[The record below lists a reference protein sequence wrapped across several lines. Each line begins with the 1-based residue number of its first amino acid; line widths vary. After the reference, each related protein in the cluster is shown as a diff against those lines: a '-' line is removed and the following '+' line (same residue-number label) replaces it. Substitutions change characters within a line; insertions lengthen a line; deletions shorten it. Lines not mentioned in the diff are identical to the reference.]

1 MHCRS
6 YYLLEKEFMEL
17 QEQELFGITVTPLT
31 DDLLKWIAEIEG
43 LKDTDWEGFT
53 FPLILQFSVKYNI
66 VPPVVTF
73 SCIPFHPNVDPVSG
87 RPCIDFL
94 DNPDLWDKNYTLSSI
109 LLSIQV
115 MLSNPTV
122 NNAVNSEAAKMMM
135 ESNKLFREI
144 ALKSIYESYNLDEE
158 TEEEEETSVSIE
170 LVEGTISPLCEKTVK
185 GVSFDEYYR
194 TWSGIATSQ
203 TANCFKIPVSH
214 DITGSYQ
221 KWKKS
226 HIKPDWD
233 AKFHSVMAR
242 IARENRLPSKLDRS
256 FIQSIKNA
264 QYNAS
269 ETNMNL
275 MDLESKGEDDA
286 ESWNSKEKKN
296 KSSKESDDMDEAWEN
311 EVENLVA
318 WTNKLNATTLE
329 D

>member
-6 YYLLEKEFMEL
+6 YYLLEKEYMEL

-43 LKDTDWEGFT
+43 LKHTDWEGFT
-53 FPLILQFSVKYNI
+53 FPLILQFSVKYNS

-73 SCIPFHPNVDPVSG
+73 SCIPFHPNVDPISG

-94 DNPDLWDKNYTLSSI
+94 DNPDLWDKNYTLTSI

-122 NNAVNSEAAKMMM
+122 NNAVNSEAARMMM
-135 ESNKLFREI
+135 ESNKLFREV

-158 TEEEEETSVSIE
+158 TEEETSISVESVEEAIP
-170 LVEGTISPLCEKTVK
+170 PLREKNIK

-203 TANCFKIPVSH
+203 TDNCFKIPVIH
-214 DITGSYQ
+214 DTTGSYQ

-226 HIKPDWD
+226 SIKPDWD
-233 AKFHSVMAR
+233 AKNSSWCRSDHSPSGQCGSYQSRTALS
-242 IARENRLPSKLDRS
+242 IASG
-256 FIQSIKNA
+256 
-264 QYNAS
+264 
-269 ETNMNL
+269 
-275 MDLESKGEDDA
+275 MDVSCRGLTGPGLECPPPDKGI
-286 ESWNSKEKKN
+286 S
-296 KSSKESDDMDEAWEN
+296 
-311 EVENLVA
+311 
-318 WTNKLNATTLE
+318 
-329 D
+329 